1 MKGQNICKNHGG
13 AAPQARRKAAERIL
27 LAQDLAAAKLVE
39 LMNDPKVPP
48 GVQRMAAADLLDRG
62 GNVAA
67 HVLAIPGLGGTDKPW
82 EVLFESMLG
91 GSRAESRAQRGVQ
104 DREPPKWLTDEI
116 AAAEIVDAEVVDE
129 GENETPPAC
138 QACGEQFPAEL
149 PDWLD
154 AYPQLCRPCREER
167 GLPDPGRD
175 GRSYPVGA
183 VPQGLSNPASSAHG
197 GRTGV
202 VGSSHPK
209 RNGQWPTAD
218 LSGNGLV
225 TMEEALGQLHRGK
238 KAKKLRRQ
246 RK

>member
-39 LMNDPKVPP
+39 LMNDPNVPP
-48 GVQRMAAADLLDRG
+48 GVHRMAAADLLDRG

-91 GSRAESRAQRGVQ
+91 GSRAESRAQRGLPS
-104 DREPPKWLTDEI
+104 REQPKWLTEEI

-129 GENETPPAC
+129 EAPSPAC
-138 QACGEQFPAEL
+138 EACGAQFPAEL

-175 GRSYPVGA
+175 GRSYPAGA
-183 VPQGLSNPASSAHG
+183 VQQGQSNPASGARG
-197 GRTGV
+197 GQAPQHNGN
-202 VGSSHPK
+202 HPK
-209 RNGQWPTAD
+209 RNGQRHTAD

-225 TMEEALGQLHRGK
+225 TMEEALGQLHRGDRK
-238 KAKKLRRQ
+238 HQGRQ

>member
-1 MKGQNICKNHGG
+1 MKGQNVCKNHGG

-39 LMNDPKVPP
+39 LMNDPNVPP

-116 AAAEIVDAEVVDE
+116 AAAEIVDAEVVAE
-129 GENETPPAC
+129 EVSPAC
-138 QACGEQFPAEL
+138 EACGAQFPTEL

-175 GRSYPVGA
+175 GRSYPAGA
-183 VPQGLSNPASSAHG
+183 VQQGQSNPASRVQG
-197 GRTGV
+197 GPAPKG
-202 VGSSHPK
+202 GSNHPK
-209 RNGQWPTAD
+209 RNGQRPTAD
-218 LSGNGLV
+218 LSSNGLV
-225 TMEEALGQLHRGK
+225 TMEEALGQLHREDRK
-238 KAKKLRRQ
+238 HQRRQ